1 VRPQTLSSDTSGKN
15 NYGCK
20 VPWDSVPLAFTF
32 SFPGPQPLRVTLMAR
47 VSQQTHVLVPSPQLA
62 CNKQTEGLAS
72 HEETVGLWSLLWQD
86 GRMGYVCG
94 VDTRG
99 RCRTK
104 LLLQKRGRH
113 MVTLQTHTQP
123 SSFSATRTQSQ
134 THTHSPTG
142 FSV

>member
-1 VRPQTLSSDTSGKN
+1 MDI
-15 NYGCK
+15 
-20 VPWDSVPLAFTF
+20 
-32 SFPGPQPLRVTLMAR
+32 
-47 VSQQTHVLVPSPQLA
+47 VLVTSPQLA

-99 RCRTK
+99 RCRTR

-113 MVTLQTHTQP
+113 VLALQTHNLIALAHKD
-123 SSFSATRTQSQ
+123 SVSD
-134 THTHSPTG
+134 THTHTHQQA
-142 FSV
+142 FK